1 MISQKYYHTLFC
13 FYHTPFKT
21 ALHICDV
28 IILYIIVTVMQLVS
42 VKIMVQC
49 TVISQLGQDVSF
61 QGQKKSTATWR
72 NLVKSVAKNLSLLSQ
87 KSSTCSKADVG
98 RLTVAAN
105 ARSNRR
111 LLDVPL
117 RFGGLVEMGIK
128 ESGAHLRIMVGCTP
142 TIFNFLPQ
150 SCCLGTIMLKWH

>member
-13 FYHTPFKT
+13 FYHTPFET

-49 TVISQLGQDVSF
+49 TVISQLGQEVYSHMEELSKIS
-61 QGQKKSTATWR
+61 GKKFVTSES
-72 NLVKSVAKNLSLLSQ
+72 KIIDLL
-87 KSSTCSKADVG
+87 KGRCREADC
-98 RLTVAAN
+98 RAN

-150 SCCLGTIMLKWH
+150 SCSLGTIMLK